1 MTQKEPSFFV
11 FLRGLNLDIFVS
23 FAPMIFISRKDSH
36 MRQLILP
43 IILMTAAFTQAADVA
58 VNGNINAD
66 YATYWD
72 KDFDPTNAANQD
84 IDLSLSAYLNESFS
98 AIVKTNIHSNYID
111 SMGNVQAS
119 EVRHSQSRATAMGDT
134 DNRFTDIKFDGVLF
148 RWEINPNVATV
159 FGDLSY
165 NAGNFNYYFWR
176 DSSRYNVISQE
187 QRLRGIGV
195 ELEGGKVYI
204 GASENNSSSILAFG
218 SYPIELLSR
227 TEERLVLTPSIE
239 WAFGS
244 TISRSYTYALGIE
257 ATYAKSKG
265 KMNYGV
271 TATWGTHPY
280 KGESVH
286 SFLLE
291 PSFNFDFFNIGVS
304 FYQALVAEPDSA
316 VQEQIFT
323 EDQTLFFI
331 EPSIDL
337 HKKASLG
344 IAYEYHDP
352 SNEIE
357 KDHRQFIG
365 PNIYVYPTINTE
377 IVFWGGYNIL
387 PEKANNFSMGISGHT
402 HF

>member
-1 MTQKEPSFFV
+1 M
-11 FLRGLNLDIFVS
+11 
-23 FAPMIFISRKDSH
+23 RK
-36 MRQLILP
+36 LILP
-43 IILMTAAFTQAADVA
+43 IVLMTVAFTQAADVV

-84 IDLSLSAYLNESFS
+84 IDLSVKANLNESFS
-98 AIVKTNIHSNYID
+98 ATVKTNIHSNYLD
-111 SMGNVQAS
+111 SMGVLQAS
-119 EVRHSQSRATAMGDT
+119 EVRHTQNRATAINDT
-134 DNRFTDIKFDGVLF
+134 ENRFTDIKFDGVFF

-165 NAGNFNYYFWR
+165 SAGSFNYYFWR
-176 DSSRYNVISQE
+176 DSSRYNVISKE
-187 QRLRGIGV
+187 QRIRGLGV

-204 GASENNSSSILAFG
+204 GASENNTSSVLAFG

-227 TEERLVLTPSIE
+227 TEERLVLTPSVE

-244 TISRSYTYALGIE
+244 DIGRSYTYAIGLE
-257 ATYAKSKG
+257 AVYAKSQG
-265 KMNYGV
+265 EMNYGV

-291 PSFNFDFFNIGVS
+291 PSFNYDFFNIGAT
-304 FYQALVAEPDSA
+304 FYQALLAEKDSS
-316 VQEQIFT
+316 VQAQIFT
-323 EDQTLFFI
+323 EDQTLLFV
-331 EPSIDL
+331 EPSVDL
-337 HKKASLG
+337 HQKASLG

-352 SNEIE
+352 SNEI
-357 KDHRQFIG
+357 KDDHRQFIG
-365 PNIYVYPTINTE
+365 PNLYFYPTINTE

-387 PEKANNFSMGISGHT
+387 PEKANHFSMGISGHT
-402 HF
+402 NF